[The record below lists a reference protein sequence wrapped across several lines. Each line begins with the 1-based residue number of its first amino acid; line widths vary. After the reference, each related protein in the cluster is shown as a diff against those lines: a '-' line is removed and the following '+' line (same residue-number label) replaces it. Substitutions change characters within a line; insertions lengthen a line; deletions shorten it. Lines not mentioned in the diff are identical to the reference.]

1 MMDSMNDRVEFSISD
16 DLFDQTDTDGSK
28 GCQTMI

>member
-1 MMDSMNDRVEFSISD
+1 MMDSMNDRVEFAISN
-16 DLFDQTDTDGSK
+16 DLFDQMDTDGSK